1 MYSTVSSNFKNECK
15 QDVNAYK
22 RIAKIHVVEDD
33 IDITNDDM
41 LIDFT
46 IEELAYSGDTFI
58 GNSIAKKINLNIIN
72 DGSYN
77 LENKEI
83 EVYVGIDYVGDGSN
97 VELVPYG
104 NFIIAK
110 PTNEEVKN
118 TSNYVGYDYMIK
130 AEKPYVEGNITY
142 PISLYNY
149 LSSVCTSLNIEL
161 GSSSIPNGNYQVI
174 GNAYT
179 NNESYRQVIE
189 EIARCCGG
197 FAVIGR
203 DNKLYIKTLS
213 VLAEQELSTE
223 DEILIETED
232 DFLIL
237 TEKPQMSASYSDA
250 NSENLTPS
258 QYFDDFNTSNSYGP
272 VNKVALALNYN
283 VIGEDTIMQDNDSIA
298 ENGIIEIRLSNISF
312 LNSET
317 QRELAIQDLYDTLH
331 NLNYIP
337 FSTNYYGYPYIDSG
351 DIIKL
356 KSVKSGATY
365 YSYALNHTFTYN
377 GGFSGKLE
385 APALTDVE
393 NEYKETTDAKNAI
406 RNTELRVNKIDG
418 EISSIIEEIGDRSEK
433 ITSITQD
440 IDTIESKVYSEID
453 ITRDATGN
461 DPLTLYN
468 AMKGYL
474 LELHIYGNNQVFEQL
489 YPSNDLYPSDDLYPM
504 GDSRIHIYTNNKCP
518 DDISNWINGYTGG
531 SNGIEYHV
539 EPYNSST
546 LVSEY
551 IKINQNFYVSLE
563 DDNYKISGVS
573 FYNSSK
579 EFISKT
585 TIKLVESAVTIPN
598 NTNYIRFEIVNR
610 DYHHNEQ
617 DYSNNYPAIIPGE
630 IFDIKPMIAYGS
642 EKQDYAGYNDTT
654 IELGVTDVLRRLV
667 KEDGTVIR
675 DSFDLINGMAS
686 ITRIVGIDSGG
697 DPYDMEV
704 PVVTDLGELQIPIA
718 EGENYFEIVNYNAE
732 CKAKW
737 VIRNN
742 YTNTFATTV
751 ELQSSITQLANSIN
765 LQVSKKVNNNE
776 VIARINMAIL
786 GRDEAEVP
794 DDIEKSIIEILANK
808 ISITSDN
815 FSITNNGVA
824 TFKQGFISNWSL
836 NDGFLSSNHYE
847 GSTLYQSGLFS
858 RNTSTGTNIFIYSG
872 LDITNGN
879 NYLTNSNFYVANNGL
894 CKAKW
899 FEVNGE
905 NGYFYVNYNSGRT
918 ALQFTKEGIYWKL
931 DNSANNEFSSMVITA
946 NGNYLRLYDS
956 PGFFIRDSIHN
967 QSLLSINRYR
977 PETGVNQAFIEL
989 HQKTYY
995 YAGGST
1001 GYEIATRND
1010 ICDEKVKKNIK
1021 QSNENALDK
1030 INKIEFKQFDWDKSK
1045 INREGHIDI
1054 GITAQQVKEIDE
1066 NFVDTTT
1073 IYSTNNTK
1081 NGDDNK
1087 SEQELLTIN
1096 TLNLLTTSMKAIQE
1110 LSEIVN
1116 NQQKKI
1122 EALEGEINKLK
1133 GENK

>member
-1 MYSTVSSNFKNECK
+1 MYSAVSNDFKEECK

-33 IDITNDDM
+33 IDITNDDI

-46 IEELAYSGDTFI
+46 IEEIAYSGDTFI

-83 EVYVGIDYVGDGSN
+83 EVYVGIDYTGDGSDF
-97 VELVPYG
+97 ELVPYG

-213 VLAEQELSTE
+213 VLAEQELATE
-223 DEILIETED
+223 EEILIETED
-232 DFLIL
+232 NFLIL
-237 TEKPQMSASYSDA
+237 TEKPQMSVSYSDA

-312 LNSET
+312 LNSEA

-331 NLNYIP
+331 DLNYIP

-418 EISSIIEEIGDRSEK
+418 EISAVIEEIGDRSEK
-433 ITSITQD
+433 TTSITQD
-440 IDTIESKVYSEID
+440 IDTIESKVYNEID
-453 ITRDATGN
+453 ITRDATGY

-468 AMKGYL
+468 AMRGYL
-474 LELHIYGNNQVFEQL
+474 LELHIYGNNQVFDYL
-489 YPSNDLYPSDDLYPM
+489 YPEDDLYPSDDLYPL
-504 GDSRIHIYTNNKCP
+504 GDSRIHIYTNNICP
-518 DDISNWINGYTGG
+518 DRIDDWINGFTGG
-531 SNGIEYHV
+531 TSGAEAHNS
-539 EPYNSST
+539 PYNSAMLLSK
-546 LVSEY
+546 Y
-551 IKINQNFYVSLE
+551 IEINDDFYISLE
-563 DDNYKISGVS
+563 NNNYKIWGITY
-573 FYNSSK
+573 YNSNK

-585 TIKLVESAVTIPN
+585 HIKNYESANTIPT
-598 NTNYIRFEIVNR
+598 NTKYLRFEIVNYYFHYN
-610 DYHHNEQ
+610 DENYENNFPDITPNE
-617 DYSNNYPAIIPGE
+617 ILE
-630 IFDIKPMIAYGS
+630 IKPMIAYGT
-642 EKQDYAGYNDTT
+642 EKQEYAEYNNILID
-654 IELGVTDVLRRLV
+654 LGVTEVLRRLV
-667 KEDGTVIR
+667 KEDGTVVR
-675 DSFDLINGMAS
+675 DSYDLVNNKAS
-686 ITRIVGIDSGG
+686 ITRRVGVDSDG
-697 DPYDMEV
+697 DLYDLVV
-704 PVVTDLGELQIPIA
+704 PVTTDLGELILPIA
-718 EGENYFEIVNYNAE
+718 EGENYFEIINYNAE
-732 CKAKW
+732 CAVKW

-742 YTNTFATTV
+742 YTNTFASTV
-751 ELQSSITQLANSIN
+751 ELESSITQLANSIN
-765 LQVSKKVNNNE
+765 LQVSKKVGNDE
-776 VIARINMAIL
+776 IIARINMAIL
-786 GRDEAEVP
+786 NRDEAEVP
-794 DDIEKSIIEILANK
+794 EDIEKSIIEILANK
-808 ISITSDN
+808 IQITSDYFN
-815 FSITNNGVA
+815 LSKNGYITA
-824 TFKQGFISNWSL
+824 TGGTVGGIT
-836 NDGFLSSNHYE
+836 LSSNQLYKRYTQGGANYE
-847 GSTLYQSGLFS
+847 SGLNLPNTVGNAGNTTFLYAGRPVEENIVKANMFIHHNGNVFFRSGSLQMIYEPTVHSDGSASWINAMSFKSDALERYLPNGNRWTTEGIGYQSSVPSMHTIWLYDAKAFS
-858 RNTSTGTNIFIYSG
+858 IESGVHGTVLARFYRV
-872 LDITNGN
+872 GN
-879 NYLTNSNFYVANNGL
+879 NAEPAEIDFYADAYINGHQIQVATSDERE
-894 CKAKW
+894 K
-899 FEVNGE
+899 E
-905 NGYFYVNYNSGRT
+905 N
-918 ALQFTKEGIYWKL
+918 
-931 DNSANNEFSSMVITA
+931 
-946 NGNYLRLYDS
+946 
-956 PGFFIRDSIHN
+956 
-967 QSLLSINRYR
+967 
-977 PETGVNQAFIEL
+977 IEESD
-989 HQKTYY
+989 T
-995 YAGGST
+995 
-1001 GYEIATRND
+1001 
-1010 ICDEKVKKNIK
+1010 
-1021 QSNENALDK
+1021 NALDIIK
-1030 INKIEFKQFDWDKSK
+1030 NIDFYSFDWKESK
-1045 INREGHIDI
+1045 QHIDI
-1054 GITAQQVKEIDE
+1054 GFVAQRLEKIYEKLVIHSVTRDNDTYSVDLLNTLALTTKGVQELNDKLEKQQQEIDE
-1066 NFVDTTT
+1066 L
-1073 IYSTNNTK
+1073 K
-1081 NGDDNK
+1081 
-1087 SEQELLTIN
+1087 E
-1096 TLNLLTTSMKAIQE
+1096 
-1110 LSEIVN
+1110 EIR
-1116 NQQKKI
+1116 
-1122 EALEGEINKLK
+1122 KLK
-1133 GENK
+1133 GEN

>member
-298 ENGIIEIRLSNISF
+298 ENGIIEIRLSNVSF

-393 NEYKETTDAKNAI
+393 NEYKEITDAKNAI

-433 ITSITQD
+433 TTSITQD

-504 GDSRIHIYTNNKCP
+504 GDSRIHIFTDNKCP
-518 DDISNWINGYTGG
+518 DSVNDWWNGYFNT
-531 SNGIEYHV
+531 SGIEYHNDPWN
-539 EPYNSST
+539 EAE
-546 LVSEY
+546 L
-551 IKINQNFYVSLE
+551 ICNFIPITELQCYLSLE
-563 DDNYKISGVS
+563 NSDYKFWSWIPYDENKTRIMSGMTTVNVSNYEK
-573 FYNSSK
+573 K
-579 EFISKT
+579 
-585 TIKLVESAVTIPN
+585 VTFP
-598 NTNYIRFEIVNR
+598 TGTKYIRIGIVKS
-610 DYHHNEQ
+610 DYHYNETG
-617 DYSNNYPAIIPGE
+617 YENNYPSITPAE
-630 IFDIKPMIAYGS
+630 ILNIKPMITYS
-642 EKQDYAGYNDTT
+642 TEKLEYSGYNNSI
-654 IELGVTDVLRRLV
+654 IELGVTDVLRRFV
-667 KEDGTVIR
+667 KQDNTVVRDEYKLINNKGYVIR
-675 DSFDLINGMAS
+675 
-686 ITRIVGIDSGG
+686 RVGIDGSGNL
-697 DPYDMEV
+697 YDLE
-704 PVVTDLGELQIPIA
+704 TEITQELGETIIPVA
-718 EGENYFEIVNYNAE
+718 EGKNYFNIVNYNAN
-732 CKAKW
+732 CKLVW

-751 ELQSSITQLANSIN
+751 ELESSITLLANSLN

-794 DDIEKSIIEILANK
+794 EDIEKSIIEIIANK
-808 ISITSDN
+808 IQITSDYFDLSKN
-815 FSITNNGVA
+815 GYITA
-824 TFKQGFISNWSL
+824 TGGTVGGIT
-836 NDGFLSSNHYE
+836 LSSNRLYKQYTQSNSNYE
-847 GSTLYQSGLFS
+847 SGLNLPSSIGSGGNDVFLYAGRPVGENLVLSNMFVHHNGNIYFRSGSLNMIYPPTVNQDGSSSWYNAMNFTADALNRYLPNGNRWTTEGIGYQSSVPSMHTLWLYDAKAYSIESGIH
-858 RNTSTGTNIFIYSG
+858 GTTLARFYRV
-872 LDITNGN
+872 GN
-879 NYLTNSNFYVANNGL
+879 NAEPAEIDFYANSYINGQQIQVATSDERM
-894 CKAKW
+894 K
-899 FEVNGE
+899 E
-905 NGYFYVNYNSGRT
+905 N
-918 ALQFTKEGIYWKL
+918 
-931 DNSANNEFSSMVITA
+931 
-946 NGNYLRLYDS
+946 
-956 PGFFIRDSIHN
+956 
-967 QSLLSINRYR
+967 
-977 PETGVNQAFIEL
+977 IEISD
-989 HQKTYY
+989 T
-995 YAGGST
+995 
-1001 GYEIATRND
+1001 
-1010 ICDEKVKKNIK
+1010 
-1021 QSNENALDK
+1021 NALDIIK
-1030 INKIEFKQFDWDKSK
+1030 DIDFYKFDWKKDSG
-1045 INREGHIDI
+1045 NEGHIDVGFI
-1054 GITAQQVKEIDE
+1054 AQRLKETYDKLVIHNITRE
-1066 NFVDTTT
+1066 NE
-1073 IYSTNNTK
+1073 IYSVDLLNTIALTMK
-1081 NGDDNK
+1081 GV
-1087 SEQELLTIN
+1087 QELN
-1096 TLNLLTTSMKAIQE
+1096 NKFNKQQDELNLLKE
-1110 LSEIVN
+1110 EI
-1116 NQQKKI
+1116 K
-1122 EALEGEINKLK
+1122 KLK
-1133 GENK
+1133 GEK